1 MLKKLLLQLFEKLEN
16 ERNNNTR
23 SKSGN
28 ANYFVDVILEE
39 EFRKPNLISAKS
51 LVQYYDKYVDG
62 KGNNSGE
69 PNSELKNII
78 SQYLGFDNYH
88 DFEEKNKTSKKR
100 RINLK
105 NTKVKSAGV
114 AAAILLITGVVSY
127 NTNAKIDCIQ
137 WKENHYEK
145 IDCNDNVPNPLLKD
159 VKIETF
165 KKITPNDSTIF
176 FEYGHAVVWYG
187 KSSSGEMEFFNSRG
201 LHPETM
207 KELKPITKYIIDKYI
222 GEK

>member
-1 MLKKLLLQLFEKLEN
+1 MLKILLLQLFEKLEN

-39 EFRKPNLISAKS
+39 AFRKPNLISAKS

-78 SQYLGFDNYH
+78 SQYLGFDNYY
-88 DFEEKNKTSKKR
+88 DFEEKNQTSKKS

-105 NTKVKSAGV
+105 STKVKSAGV
-114 AAAILLITGVVSY
+114 ATAILLITGVVSY
-127 NTNAKIDCIQ
+127 NASTKINCIQ

-145 IDCNDNVPNPLLKD
+145 IDCNNNVPNPLLKD
-159 VKIETF
+159 VNIETF

-176 FEYGHAVVWYG
+176 FEYGHAIVWYG

-222 GEK
+222 SN

>member
-39 EFRKPNLISAKS
+39 AFRKPNLISARA

-62 KGNNSGE
+62 KENNSGE

-88 DFEEKNKTSKKR
+88 DFEEKNKTSRKR

-127 NTNAKIDCIQ
+127 NTNTKIDCIQ

-145 IDCNDNVPNPLLKD
+145 IDCNNNVPNPLLKD
-159 VKIETF
+159 VNIETF
-165 KKITPNDSTIF
+165 KKITPNDSTVF
-176 FEYGHAVVWYG
+176 FEYGHAIVWYG

-207 KELKPITKYIIDKYI
+207 KELKPITKYIIDKYNR
-222 GEK
+222 

>member
-28 ANYFVDVILEE
+28 ANYFVDIILEE

-78 SQYLGFDNYH
+78 SQYLGFENYY
-88 DFEEKNKTSKKR
+88 DFEEKNKTSKKAR
-100 RINLK
+100 FNLK
-105 NTKVKSAGV
+105 NTKVKSTGI
-114 AAAILLITGVVSY
+114 AAAILLITVVVSY
-127 NTNAKIDCIQ
+127 NTNTKIDCIQ

-145 IDCNDNVPNPLLKD
+145 FECNNNVPNPLLKD
-159 VKIETF
+159 VNIETF
-165 KKITPNDSTIF
+165 KKITPNEKTIF
-176 FEYGHAVVWYG
+176 FEYGHAIIWYG
-187 KSSSGEMEFFNSRG
+187 KSSSGKMEFFNSRG

-222 GEK
+222 SN